1 MNLDGKKKRKE
12 GGARHCGFVVS
23 DLSSVGAGASEGWIQ
38 DPRLLLSMSMSMPMP
53 HRHRHAHAHLLS
65 FAKGAHA
72 LIVSWEGPDDV
83 VDAPPP
89 VLLRLPTP
97 QGRAAEE
104 QQRQQHLAITALQWL
119 AFPSFSALALGTSHG
134 SVLFYSTSG
143 DLLHAQVPF
152 WTLFFLDILIIQYG
166 CTTGGRHAYGF
177 TRVII
182 AHQDS

>member
-1 MNLDGKKKRKE
+1 MNLDGKKRRPQ
-12 GGARHCGFVVS
+12 ATRHCGFVVS
-23 DLSSVGAGASEGWIQ
+23 DLSSVGAGTSEGWIQ
-38 DPRLLLSMSMSMPMP
+38 DPRLLLSMSMSMP
-53 HRHRHAHAHLLS
+53 HRHNHHNHHHHNLLS

-89 VLLRLPTP
+89 VLLRLPSP

-119 AFPSFSALALGTSHG
+119 AFPTFPALALGTSHG

-143 DLLHAQVPF
+143 DLLHGQVTL
-152 WTLFFLDILIIQYG
+152 WTYFSWIFNI
-166 CTTGGRHAYGF
+166 
-177 TRVII
+177 
-182 AHQDS
+182 